1 MSDSTPPPGVSCELS
16 VVIPTFQGAASLP
29 ELCARLA
36 ATLDALELAW
46 EVLLIDDAS
55 PDRTPEVVRELRAT
69 YPRLRYRRLASN
81 GGQHAATIIGLRSA
95 AGARVVTMDDD
106 LQQAPESIPLLLSA
120 LEAGAQVAIARFPQP
135 AHAAWRR
142 IGSRLVRA
150 MTQRRRG
157 GQPLVI
163 TSFKAF
169 RRGAAARLVAAV
181 PGSGPFYIGAVLQSV
196 IPREDIVN
204 VDVPHHGRRHGRSGY
219 GPLALV
225 RMAIAAV
232 RA

>member
-1 MSDSTPPPGVSCELS
+1 MSPVGVPCDLS
-16 VVIPTFQGAASLP
+16 VVIPTYQGAASLP

-36 ATLDALELAW
+36 ATLDALDLTW

-55 PDRTPEVVRELRAT
+55 PDQTPDVAREVVARH
-69 YPRLRYRRLASN
+69 PRIRYTRLARN
-81 GGQHAATIIGLRSA
+81 AGQHAATITGLRSA
-95 AGARVVTMDDD
+95 VGTLLVTMDDD
-106 LQQAPESIPLLLSA
+106 LQQAPESIPLLLAA

-142 IGSRLVRA
+142 LGSRLVHA
-150 MTQRRRG
+150 MTRRQGAGR
-157 GQPLVI
+157 PLAI
-163 TSFKAF
+163 TSFKAY
-169 RRGAAARLVAAV
+169 RRAAAERLVAAV

-196 IPREDIVN
+196 VRREDIVN
-204 VDVPHHGRRHGRSGY
+204 VDVPHHSRRHGRSGY